1 MAKKVPF
8 TTREEIN
15 NPKLGINEG
24 NESWKPTKG
33 DSTASLQFL
42 ADDLPIIKDDIEYT
56 RNDVSIPSPWANIIF
71 FDSLLQSKNNEFGKL
86 SKQAVKDWRALLT
99 IIALKDIWNINVKI
113 ESVDMQRDGHGF
125 ADRDFCKNI
134 CNMKPMN
141 QFVSNN
147 DCWNKFYLI
156 MIDDCTIGALTNSF
170 LVCSAYK
177 ESFLED
183 NYKYTVDYLKNLGFM
198 DDDYNFIDPTYKIK
212 NDFSLLVYMIS
223 YCEKL
228 KEILIRTITT
238 KATEEFV
245 RKICDIISS
254 FVEDLKHGL
263 DEEQTSKCNAI
274 TNTNSNMLY
283 IFHGLDTTIENVN
296 DLFQSIRLEA
306 IDIEPI
312 ADIVVDKNK
321 NVLLDKLGECIG
333 RIEQSGKTEFLHC
346 EEYNVVTNEKI
357 FLENITLV
365 DCLSEQMPFEKFMLG
380 PSFSDD
386 RGEDTKYYCCIPP
399 IKEELFDMFDSEY
412 DVRDSISITG
422 DYERGIDASVRFII
436 NGKETVRSRHYSVE
450 NYKFIHDFRIPF
462 IAIWP
467 YASITA
473 TPDDSNQKYSA
484 WNDFYV
490 FEEDTITINGTDVHP
505 CNVEIKSKNDKDVYE
520 KVVLTDKKDG
530 KKRSVLHK
538 KHLPT
543 YVKISNINNMDVA
556 EDLGIILLSKPEIKA
571 EISEDN
577 EVYVG
582 MDFGTTSTTAFCSDS
597 IGGGNEKF
605 IKLGLMKANNNVD
618 THTDVVKF
626 TKEAVEIERAI
637 GDNNN
642 GCCVIYQAQTQNR
655 NEPAMDFVPLEY
667 TYHRFYPSMFK
678 TNVKGNKLDIINYP
692 LLNGNIIF
700 DSSIIDE
707 NINRNLKWGRH
718 GDKQLS
724 MKGYLS
730 QFMTGIAFT
739 LAKEGVG
746 SIKWRFSYPTALS
759 RSEIKRFSEDVI
771 SISDKISKCTGI
783 ISKVQ
788 GTYTESIVAA
798 KFHSES
804 YNYICIDI
812 GGGSTDVS
820 LWKGQLNENSAP
832 ENLLQFSIGIAARK
846 IFTEALANLIINCK
860 DINDRSR
867 LNLQSHIGKIDNTTR
882 DLIKKTK
889 EKINPNGQV
898 VAASTDSVKQIME
911 DFGREIEPLIQNNG
925 RDIMDWVMSPSICE
939 ESATDN
945 FFKYIITGFYGI
957 LYYTVLSMKQIKNEL
972 SNVSDIKVKF
982 AGNGANIYAWLKRY
996 FRSSDQGE
1004 KVFDNAMHK
1013 LTKEILEIDINY
1025 TFDFNPDTLKTEAAC
1040 GLLRMTDDDSSNE
1053 RNLITIC
1060 GDNMKLEYSDG
1071 KISTLNQD
1079 DNLAANDELEDFFD
1093 VNESKKVSDIY
1104 IDYSKHSDV
1113 MKAFIKS
1120 LNEYILKDNSDIK
1133 LDLKEIS
1140 EQEMQRMIRNVLKQ
1154 NVTNHTLAPAFILEL
1169 ESLLSILAGYDKDAV
1184 ISNE

>member
-1 MAKKVPF
+1 MVKKVPF

-71 FDSLLQSKNNEFGKL
+71 FDSLLQSNNNEFGKL

-99 IIALKDIWNINVKI
+99 TIALKDIWNINIKI
-113 ESVDMQRDGHGF
+113 ESVDMQIDGRGF
-125 ADRDFCKNI
+125 ADKDFCKNI

-141 QFVSNN
+141 QFVSND

-156 MIDDCTIGALTNSF
+156 KIDDCTIGALTNSF
-170 LVCSAYK
+170 LICSAYK

-198 DDDYNFIDPTYKIK
+198 DEGYNFVDPTDKIK
-212 NDFSLLVYMIS
+212 KDFSLLVYMIS
-223 YCEKL
+223 YCERL
-228 KEILIRTITT
+228 RETLIDTSTD
-238 KATEEFV
+238 KATEDFIN
-245 RKICDIISS
+245 KICVIIDS
-254 FVEDLKHGL
+254 FVKDLKNGL
-263 DEEQTSKCNAI
+263 DEQQTSKCNAI
-274 TNTNSNMLY
+274 TRNSNKLY
-283 IFHGLDTTIENVN
+283 IFEDINDEIKDVY
-296 DLFQSIRLEA
+296 DLFQSIKLKA

-333 RIEQSGKTEFLHC
+333 RIEQSGKIEFLHC

-357 FLENITLV
+357 FLEKITLV
-365 DCLSEQMPFEKFMLG
+365 DCLYGKMPFEKFMIG
-380 PSFSDD
+380 TSVSVECGD
-386 RGEDTKYYCCIPP
+386 DTKTYCCIPP

-422 DYERGIDASVRFII
+422 DYERGIEASVRFII

-450 NYKFIHDFRIPF
+450 NYNFIEDISIPF

-467 YASITA
+467 YASITT

-490 FEEDTITINGTDVHP
+490 FEEDTMKIITGDMHP
-505 CNVEIKSKNDKDVYE
+505 CDVEIKSKNDKGEYE

-543 YVKISNINNMDVA
+543 YVKISNINNMDVP
-556 EDLGIILLSKPEIKA
+556 EELGIILLSKPDIKA

-577 EVYVG
+577 EKYVG

-605 IKLGLMKANNNVD
+605 IKFGLMKANNNVD

-626 TKEAVEIERAI
+626 KKEAAEIERAI
-637 GDNNN
+637 GDDNN
-642 GCCVIYQAQTQNR
+642 GCCVIYQDQAQNT

-667 TYHRFYPSMFK
+667 IHHRFYPSMFK

-759 RSEIKRFSEDVI
+759 KSEIKRFSEDVR
-771 SISDKISKCTGI
+771 SISDKIGECTGI
-783 ISKVQ
+783 ISEVQ
-788 GTYTESIVAA
+788 GIYTESIVAA

-804 YNYICIDI
+804 HNYICIDV

-860 DINDRSR
+860 DTNDRSR
-867 LNLQSHIGKIDNTTR
+867 LNLQSHIGKIDNTSR

-889 EKINPNGQV
+889 EKINPSGQV
-898 VAASTDSVKQIME
+898 VSASTDSVKQIME
-911 DFGREIEPLIQNNG
+911 NFGREIEPLIQNNG
-925 RDIMDWVMSPSICE
+925 KNIMDWVMSPSICE
-939 ESATDN
+939 EGATDN

-957 LYYTVLSMKQIKNEL
+957 LYYTVLSMKQIKDQL

-982 AGNGANIYAWLKRY
+982 AGNGANIYAWLMRY

-1004 KVFDNAMHK
+1004 KVFANAMHK

-1025 TFDFNPDTLKTEAAC
+1025 EFDFDDKKLKTEAAC
-1040 GLLRMTDDDSSNE
+1040 GLLRMTEDDSSNE

-1060 GDNMKLEYSDG
+1060 GDNMKVKYSDG
-1071 KISTLNQD
+1071 NISTLNQD

-1184 ISNE
+1184 ISED